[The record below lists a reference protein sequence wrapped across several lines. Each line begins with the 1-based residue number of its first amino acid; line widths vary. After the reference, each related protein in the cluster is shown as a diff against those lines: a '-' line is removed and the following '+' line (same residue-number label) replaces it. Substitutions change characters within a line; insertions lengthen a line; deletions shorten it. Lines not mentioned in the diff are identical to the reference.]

1 MCIFIYIYQSYI
13 TFHSI
18 FRLLIMRW
26 NQVDL
31 SKMLTAVVSMLQKNT
46 FLCQISNQEETTQ
59 SPFRPC
65 PKESNLSKDHYFKQH
80 VSIDTLKEF
89 WNVIIPSTQRDHFI
103 CITILFLMFT
113 FSWIASTLRTRKFQN
128 SLSQNCF
135 YYIKHK

>member
-1 MCIFIYIYQSYI
+1 MTRIFIFMCIFIYIYQSYI

-65 PKESNLSKDHYFKQH
+65 PKESSPSKDPYFKQH
-80 VSIDTLKEF
+80 VSIDNLKGF
-89 WNVIIPSTQRDHFI
+89 WNVFISRTITSFLLFTIVLQDHFI
-103 CITILFLMFT
+103 CIIFYSYIYLSL
-113 FSWIASTLRTRKFQN
+113 N
-128 SLSQNCF
+128 SK
-135 YYIKHK
+135 YIKDA